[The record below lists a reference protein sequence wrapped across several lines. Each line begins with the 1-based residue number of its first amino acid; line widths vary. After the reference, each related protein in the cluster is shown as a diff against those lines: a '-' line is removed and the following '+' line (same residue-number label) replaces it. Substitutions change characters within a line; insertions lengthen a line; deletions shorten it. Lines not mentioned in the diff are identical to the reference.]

1 MINEKDIPAPKGP
14 EIPSGKE
21 MEEKIKQQIKNTK
34 IERFNMGLPNIYGV
48 ENFKKLVRFL
58 GLSWT
63 EVAAAL
69 ADDGKVSLIEG
80 LGLAVKLGPAAFG
93 LIGAIPQI
101 PKEIVFDQVTEEE
114 IAEIAVE
121 LEDFPIKGDTI
132 DATKELLPLIL
143 GLKDWYFKWLA
154 NPNEKS

>member
-1 MINEKDIPAPKGP
+1 MLDAEPRGP
-14 EIPSGKE
+14 DIPSGKD
-21 MEEKIKQQIKNTK
+21 MEAKIKSQIQNTK

-48 ENFKKLVRFL
+48 ENFKKLVKFA

-69 ADDGKVSLIEG
+69 EDDGHISLLEG

-101 PKEIVFDQVTEEE
+101 PQEIVFDQVTEEE
-114 IAEIAVE
+114 IAEIATE
-121 LEDFPIKGDTI
+121 LEDFPIKGDTR

-154 NPNEKS
+154 KE